1 MALQSDT
8 GEVNRAI
15 VLFRKGQT
23 RPLGVER
30 RVPDGAGIVRK
41 IAQGG
46 KQEMLLYVSAVGDG
60 AINVDDIEVYVG
72 LLSGWVSIL
81 AAPVIVAIDT
91 TKRIPVETYPPET
104 FVRVTVTS
112 EIVTLTVDNASVH
125 AVLDTLTGL
134 TSGATGVIDAIDGND
149 ITVTVTSGVFEDTVT
164 LAVDDALGHAVS
176 DILTGLTSG
185 ATATI
190 DAINVNDI
198 TVTVLTGKF
207 EDGETVQDD
216 DGLDTSII
224 QSIEGETVQD
234 DNGLDTSII
243 QSIDL
248 DAHIVECVAYTP

>member
-8 GEVNRAI
+8 GEVNGAI

-60 AINVDDIEVYVG
+60 AINVDNIEVYIG
-72 LLSGWVSIL
+72 LLSEWVSLL
-81 AAPVIVAIDT
+81 AAPVVIAIDT
-91 TKRIPVETYPPET
+91 TERIPVETYPPET

-125 AVLDTLTGL
+125 AVLDILTGL

-149 ITVTVTSGVFEDTVT
+149 ITITVTSGVFED
-164 LAVDDALGHAVS
+164 
-176 DILTGLTSG
+176 
-185 ATATI
+185 
-190 DAINVNDI
+190 
-198 TVTVLTGKF
+198 
-207 EDGETVQDD
+207 GETVQDNS
-216 DGLDTSII
+216 GLDTS
-224 QSIEGETVQD
+224 V
-234 DNGLDTSII
+234 I